1 MINDFAFLWR
11 NRERPNEMK
20 RWFVVWVKRGLQL
33 SPLMR
38 ILSRTVLLRLKGA
51 KIGKLVV
58 PGYPKFQGRLAN
70 LQIGDQVSLGRCEIA
85 LHDKVSIGRCAVIND
100 GVVLLTASH
109 GLSDPHFKHKKKPIV
124 IGEYAWV
131 ATNAI
136 ILPGVTIGRG
146 AVVGAGA
153 VVRENV
159 PDNAVVIGNPSLQTN
174 IERTKELNYSPV
186 LFNAAFE
193 AWVGRNIDNITK
205 EHE

>member
-1 MINDFAFLWR
+1 MLTDFAFLWQ
-11 NRERPNEMK
+11 NRERPDQIK
-20 RWFVVWVKRGLQL
+20 RWFIVWVKRCLQL
-33 SPLMR
+33 YPLSRILMR
-38 ILSRTVLLRLKGA
+38 SVLLRLKGA
-51 KIGKLVV
+51 QIGRLVIS
-58 PGYPKFQGRLAN
+58 GHPKFQGRLVN
-70 LQIGDQVSLGRCEIA
+70 LQVGDQVSLGRCEIA

-159 PDNAVVIGNPSLQTN
+159 PDNAVVIGNPSHHTN
-174 IERTKELNYSPV
+174 IERARELNYSPV